1 MENKCLLIIIVLLT
15 FYILHLNLRLKN
27 VEGMANTDDSSIKE
41 KIEEG
46 IKTHYKADV
55 QSIRNLAEISAKLQA
70 GNLEIPGDL
79 KIKGKLTVEKD
90 STFNNVDVKN
100 TSKLNNVNMNN
111 LTVYQDSLVQG
122 TTTIHTLNGGKY
134 TGGGG
139 WRDIEVKEKGKG
151 LRFILGNKKFGFHP
165 NENGIHYQVNNDY
178 KQMPIYQGAKMLG
191 NLNTNNLEVNDY
203 IGCKR
208 LDVRNPNKNITIPI
222 PFGRPRTINVGG
234 TTHFNYNNTGQ
245 FYLRGIRKQL
255 N

>member
-1 MENKCLLIIIVLLT
+1 MENKCLIIIIFLLT
-15 FYILHLNLRLKN
+15 FYILHLNLRVKN
-27 VEGMANTDDSSIKE
+27 VEGMANTNDSSIKT

-46 IKTHYKADV
+46 IKDYYKADI
-55 QSIRNLAEISAKLQA
+55 QSIRNLAEISSKLQT
-70 GNLEIPGDL
+70 GGLEIPGDL
-79 KIKGKLTVEKD
+79 KVKGKLTVEKD
-90 STFNNVDVKN
+90 SIFNNVNVKN

-111 LTVYQDSLVQG
+111 LIVNKDSLVKG

-139 WRDIEVKEKGKG
+139 WKDIELKEKNKG

-165 NENGIHYQVNNDY
+165 NENGIHYQVNNNY
-178 KQMPIYQGAKMLG
+178 KQMPIYQGANMLG
-191 NLNTNNLEVNDY
+191 NLNTNNLEVKDF

-208 LDVRNPNKNITIPI
+208 LDIRNPEKKITLPP
-222 PFGRPRTINVGG
+222 PFRKTINLGG

-245 FYLRGIRKQL
+245 FYIRGIKKQL